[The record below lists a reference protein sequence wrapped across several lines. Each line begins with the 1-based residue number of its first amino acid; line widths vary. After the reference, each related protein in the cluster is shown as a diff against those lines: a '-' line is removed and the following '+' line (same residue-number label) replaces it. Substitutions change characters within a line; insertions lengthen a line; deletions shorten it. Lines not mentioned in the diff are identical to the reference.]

1 MYLSIS
7 KTILGTA
14 TALALITSA
23 ASAEVWR
30 AWNIH
35 TDGHP
40 NTAAMERFAELVAEK
55 TGGEISVEVLTA
67 VSLAVSRTR

>member
-1 MYLSIS
+1 MNQTFT

-14 TALALITSA
+14 TALALVASSA
-23 ASAEVWR
+23 MAEDWR

-40 NTAAMERFAELVAEK
+40 NTAGMDRFAELVAEK
-55 TGGEISVEVLTA
+55 LAARLTSKFST
-67 VSLAVSRTR
+67 VVF